1 MYITLLVFDVKIKL
15 PHCHIH
21 MNVGNK
27 VTEKSNVTKLH
38 EINKVKGKNYNFLP
52 LCIFVCVCVCMYV
65 YIYIYIYIYIHIH
78 IYIYIYIYI
87 FIGRAIH
94 NTIEPVNRLD

>member
-52 LCIFVCVCVCMYV
+52 LSLYICV
-65 YIYIYIYIYIHIH
+65 YIYIYTYIHTYIYIHIH
-78 IYIYIYIYI
+78 IYI
-87 FIGRAIH
+87 GRATH

>member
-38 EINKVKGKNYNFLP
+38 DKVK
-52 LCIFVCVCVCMYV
+52 
-65 YIYIYIYIYIHIH
+65 
-78 IYIYIYIYI
+78 
-87 FIGRAIH
+87 
-94 NTIEPVNRLD
+94 